1 MLIILFLGFALLAFG
16 AWYLKR
22 RYHRRREAEFAR
34 SQPDLGSWGPGRS
47 VHDFGAAAVAPGPQ
61 LSEKGKGPDRAHS
74 VAVQEQPLS
83 NSTGS
88 KRLKKSW
95 LPGRN

>member
-1 MLIILFLGFALLAFG
+1 MLIILFFGFGLLAYG

-22 RYHRRREAEFAR
+22 RYHRRREAEISR

-47 VHDFGAAAVAPGPQ
+47 VHDFGTTGEAPRPPFN
-61 LSEKGKGPDRAHS
+61 EKGKEPERVDIPMQTQAL
-74 VAVQEQPLS
+74 E
-83 NSTGS
+83 TTKGS

-95 LPGRN
+95 LPGRH